1 MCSWEAS
8 DRPQMCRVLI
18 ISFNLL
24 ISNTE
29 QMLRETLTWGRS
41 HTNQWQNQDWV
52 PGPRDPSGCANSQI
66 CYILPGCLWPIR
78 CDFLNTRS
86 FSLSLMKTVFFELLP
101 GLLLKSTRMILE
113 PVMLLAH
120 SHHHNIFIFLRNRLV
135 RCRLIH
141 WVLKPGVM
149 GAGWDGDLSQ
159 EHKVPGPV
167 RPHLVCELLY
177 TILLNSYLCL
187 LLNERKVQE

>member
-1 MCSWEAS
+1 MAEPGLSP
-8 DRPQMCRVLI
+8 RP
-18 ISFNLL
+18 S
-24 ISNTE
+24 
-29 QMLRETLTWGRS
+29 
-41 HTNQWQNQDWV
+41 
-52 PGPRDPSGCANSQI
+52 
-66 CYILPGCLWPIR
+66 
-78 CDFLNTRS
+78 RS
-86 FSLSLMKTVFFELLP
+86 FRLCTLPDMLHPARVSLTHQVRFSEHTQFFPLSDENSFFFELLP

-135 RCRLIH
+135 RCRLIR

-167 RPHLVCELLY
+167 WPHLVCELLY

-187 LLNERKVQE
+187 LLNEHKVQE

>member
-8 DRPQMCRVLI
+8 DRPRMCRVLI

-24 ISNTE
+24 VSNTE
-29 QMLRETLTWGRS
+29 QMLRETQTWGRS
-41 HTNQWQNQDWV
+41 HSNQWQNQDWV
-52 PGPRDPSGCANSQI
+52 PGPCDPSGCAHSQI

-86 FSLSLMKTVFFELLP
+86 FHTVFPSLWWKQFFELLP
-101 GLLLKSTRMILE
+101 GLLLKSTRTILE

-120 SHHHNIFIFLRNRLV
+120 PHHHDIFIFLRNRLV
-135 RCRLIH
+135 RCRLIC

-149 GAGWDGDLSQ
+149 EAGWDGDLSQ

-167 RPHLVCELLY
+167 LVWELLY

-187 LLNERKVQE
+187 LLNER

>member
-1 MCSWEAS
+1 MAEPGLSPRS
-8 DRPQMCRVLI
+8 LR
-18 ISFNLL
+18 SFRLC
-24 ISNTE
+24 
-29 QMLRETLTWGRS
+29 TLTDMLYPAGVSLTHQVRFPEHTQFS
-41 HTNQWQNQDWV
+41 H
-52 PGPRDPSGCANSQI
+52 
-66 CYILPGCLWPIR
+66 
-78 CDFLNTRS
+78 S

-101 GLLLKSTRMILE
+101 GLLLKSTRTILE

-120 SHHHNIFIFLRNRLV
+120 PHHHDIFIFLRNRLV
-135 RCRLIH
+135 RCRLIC

-167 RPHLVCELLY
+167 RPHLVWELLY

-187 LLNERKVQE
+187 LLNER